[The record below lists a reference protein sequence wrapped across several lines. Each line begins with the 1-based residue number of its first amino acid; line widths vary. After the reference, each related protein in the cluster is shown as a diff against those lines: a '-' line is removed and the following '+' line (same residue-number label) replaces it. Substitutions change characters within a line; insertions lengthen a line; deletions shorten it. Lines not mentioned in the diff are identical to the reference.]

1 MDKTFYQEQIEKMLL
16 DTEYYEILHQNPHKE
31 IMKKYRSFL
40 NKHKTE
46 LTDKEFDYLVNF
58 E

>member
-1 MDKTFYQEQIEKMLL
+1 MLL
-16 DTEYYEILHQNPHKE
+16 DTEYYEKLEQNPHKE
-31 IMKKYRSFL
+31 IKKKYRSFL

-58 E
+58 ECWLVEA